1 MSLRRESCIMPTQLA
16 LLRFR
21 LPQPVRHELHRS
33 TRPFGRLSKKSLGA
47 RNSWSQLT
55 VLLPERCP
63 RRAGGGGTLKP
74 GCTNVS
80 ERRERCAKSS
90 SFSRRPLLRLQS
102 LASMMAISSS
112 STRAGAAV
120 RASTPVDVM
129 KMMKDAKNLREQS
142 YPAN

>member
-1 MSLRRESCIMPTQLA
+1 MSLRRGSCVMPNPVGM
-16 LLRFR
+16 LRFR
-21 LPQPVRHELHRS
+21 VPQPVRHELHRS
-33 TRPFGRLSKKSLGA
+33 TRPFGQLSKKSLGA
-47 RNSWSQLT
+47 RNSWSQLR

-102 LASMMAISSS
+102 RGQHDGDKFQFYASWRGCAC
-112 STRAGAAV
+112 
-120 RASTPVDVM
+120 
-129 KMMKDAKNLREQS
+129 L
-142 YPAN
+142 YPH